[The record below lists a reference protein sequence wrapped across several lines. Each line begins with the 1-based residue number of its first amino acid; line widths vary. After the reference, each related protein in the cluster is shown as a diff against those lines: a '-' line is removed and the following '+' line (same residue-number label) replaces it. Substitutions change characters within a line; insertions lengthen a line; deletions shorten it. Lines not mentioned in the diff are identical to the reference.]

1 MATKKQ
7 EKVKPVEKP
16 TEKPTEPTAPI
27 KSKKKIIVI
36 LSIISVIVIAGI
48 LAAVLIPLFMDKL
61 NINSNKIVDRLA
73 EKVPSITNIEHYSEA
88 NDPNGILG
96 KENQYTSK
104 SSWMD
109 SRLSDIVEDY
119 AGTIEVFRN
128 TKDAELRELKF
139 KNSNEECYNSLPVAK
154 YGQFMINNT
163 CDKLG
168 YGTTY
173 RDGVVV
179 IRISRSYDDDQLQEI
194 KDVLKD
200 IVSYFIQ
207 QESDVPSSERIDE
220 LRKENDENLKETFE
234 VMKKTLDDGMNE
246 ILTDYQNRL
255 AAILVSLNEDEYNA
269 AKSELSFFKDG
280 SYYSDKVAGL
290 EQKLQE
296 IGNKIQ
302 AKKNADAAAAK
313 QKEAE
318 RLAAKNRTFGA
329 GKYTTCQDI
338 DAGKYD
344 VKAISG
350 RGNFFVHSDTYSH
363 YVNEILHAD
372 GSYGRS
378 TEYKNMILSCGDTV
392 ELTSSLKVQITAK
405 N

>member
-1 MATKKQ
+1 MTKK
-7 EKVKPVEKP
+7 EKEKPVEKP
-16 TEKPTEPTAPI
+16 VKKPTETPKP
-27 KSKKKIIVI
+27 KKNKKKVIIISIIASVVI
-36 LSIISVIVIAGI
+36 LVGI
-48 LAAVLIPLFMDKL
+48 LCAVLIPLFMDKL

-139 KNSNEECYNSLPVAK
+139 KKGVEECRNSMPVAK
-154 YGQFMINNT
+154 YGQFMVSNT
-163 CDKLG
+163 CDNLG

-179 IRISRSYDDDQLQEI
+179 IRISRSYDESQLEEI
-194 KDVLKD
+194 KNALKE
-200 IVSYFIQ
+200 ITSYFIMN
-207 QESDVPSSERIDE
+207 ETDIPSPERIDE
-220 LRKENDENLKETFE
+220 LRKEIDENAKESIE
-234 VMKKTLDDGMNE
+234 VMKTTIESGLNE

-255 AAILVSLNEDEYNA
+255 AAILVSLNEDEYTA
-269 AKSELSFFKDG
+269 AKAEMDFFKDG

>member
-1 MATKKQ
+1 MTKK
-7 EKVKPVEKP
+7 EKAKPVEKP
-16 TEKPTEPTAPI
+16 VEQPTKTPKP
-27 KSKKKIIVI
+27 KKNKKKVIIISIIASVVI
-36 LSIISVIVIAGI
+36 LVGI
-48 LAAVLIPLFMDKL
+48 LCAVLIPLFMDKL
-61 NINSNKIVDRLA
+61 SISTNKIVDRLA
-73 EKVPSITNIEHYSEA
+73 EKIPSITNVEHYSEA
-88 NDPNGILG
+88 NDPNGVLG

-128 TKDAELRELKF
+128 TKDAELRELRF
-139 KNSNEECYNSLPVAK
+139 KKGIEECYNSMPVAK

-163 CDKLG
+163 CDNLG

-179 IRISRSYDDDQLQEI
+179 IRLSRSYDEQQVEEI
-194 KDVLKD
+194 KDALKG
-200 IVSYFIQ
+200 IVSYFIVN
-207 QESDVPSSERIDE
+207 ETDIPSSERVDE
-220 LRKENDENLKETFE
+220 LRKEIDEDAKESIKI
-234 VMKKTLDDGMNE
+234 MKDTIEEGLNE
-246 ILTDYQNRL
+246 ILTSYQNRL
-255 AAILVSLNEDEYNA
+255 NAILVSLNEDEYAA
-269 AKSELSFFKDG
+269 AKAEIDFFKNG
-280 SYYSDKVAGL
+280 SYFSDKVASL

-302 AKKNADAAAAK
+302 AKKAADEAAAK

-372 GSYGRS
+372 GSSGKS
-378 TEYKNMILSCGDTV
+378 NEYKNMIISCGDVV
-392 ELTSSLKVQITAK
+392 EVTSSLKVQITAK